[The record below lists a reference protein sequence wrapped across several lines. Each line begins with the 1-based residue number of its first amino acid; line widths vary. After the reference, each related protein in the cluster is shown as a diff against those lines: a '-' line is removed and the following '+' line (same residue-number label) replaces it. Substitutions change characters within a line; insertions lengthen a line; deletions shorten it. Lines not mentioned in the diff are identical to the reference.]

1 METTGIWLSFFLI
14 KQAPDLNL
22 TESFPF
28 SLSSIYTIKYIV
40 MHISIQHNIFKVYI
54 YEYVTIGF
62 VKIRIWVHNL
72 YLKLS
77 IS

>member
-1 METTGIWLSFFLI
+1 METTGTWLSFLI

-40 MHISIQHNIFKVYI
+40 MHISIQYNIFKGLITSMSQSVSS
-54 YEYVTIGF
+54 
-62 VKIRIWVHNL
+62 K
-72 YLKLS
+72 
-77 IS
+77 